1 MAQVVVI
8 LNPSA
13 GRGEGKRRKDELARA
28 LRQAGVDFDLVE
40 TTKPGHGIDL
50 AADAHRRGAKVVM
63 AAGGDGTVNEVIN
76 GLALAVDGVREQ
88 AVPPDPLAI
97 DPTTVVGTLAL
108 CPIGTANDLSDMLDL
123 PRKVDLLAQR
133 IAQRRTR
140 RIDLGC
146 CLLKSP
152 DAQLLRYFGNNMGL
166 GFEAQVTLESY
177 KIQRVRGALRY
188 LVAVLTAMRH
198 FHSPEIELAWRR
210 ADEQWERRQRPT
222 LLVSIGNTERTG
234 GMFYMT
240 PGATV
245 DDGLLMLAMARKVS
259 ALGILRLLPQVL
271 RGTHR
276 RDRSVEMADC
286 REVRY
291 QCATG
296 VPVHLDG
303 EVVME
308 DAVEAH
314 VLVQPRR
321 LELVV

>member
-8 LNPSA
+8 LNPYA
-13 GRGEGKRRKDELARA
+13 GRGGGQRGKEPLTRA

-50 AADAHRRGAKVVM
+50 ATEAHRGGAEVVV

-76 GLALAVDGVREQ
+76 GLALAVDGVFGQDE
-88 AVPPDPLAI
+88 PPDPLAI
-97 DPTTVVGTLAL
+97 DPVPVVGTLAL

-123 PRKVDLLAQR
+123 PRKLDLLAQR

-152 DAQLLRYFGNNMGL
+152 DSHLLRYFGNNMGL

-177 KIQRVRGALRY
+177 EIHRVPGALRY
-188 LVAVLTAMRH
+188 LVAVLKAMRH
-198 FHSPEIELAWRR
+198 FHSPEVELAWRT
-210 ADEQWERRQRPT
+210 ADEQWEQRRRPM

-245 DDGLLMLAMARKVS
+245 DDGLLMLATARKVS
-259 ALGILRLLPQVL
+259 SLGILRLLPKVL

-276 RDRSVEMADC
+276 NDPSVEMDAC
-286 REVRY
+286 CEVRY
-291 QCATG
+291 SCETG

-308 DAVEAH
+308 NAIEAH
-314 VLVQPRR
+314 VLIQPRR
-321 LELVV
+321 LELIV